1 METEERPSRWERLR
15 RRLREAG
22 RAAARTQ
29 AAVLFTLAYV
39 LVIGPASMVGR
50 LFGADLLSRRRAAK
64 TGWLE
69 RPARAA
75 RESLDGAG

>member
-1 METEERPSRWERLR
+1 MEAKKRPSRWDRLR

-39 LVIGPASMVGR
+39 LVIGPAALIGR
-50 LFGADLLSRRRAAK
+50 WLGADLLSRRRAAK
-64 TGWLE
+64 TGWIE
-69 RPARAA
+69 RPARSA

>member
-1 METEERPSRWERLR
+1 MEASDRLSRLERLR

-39 LVIGPASMVGR
+39 LVIGPAALIGR

-64 TGWLE
+64 TGWIE
-69 RPARAA
+69 RPARSA